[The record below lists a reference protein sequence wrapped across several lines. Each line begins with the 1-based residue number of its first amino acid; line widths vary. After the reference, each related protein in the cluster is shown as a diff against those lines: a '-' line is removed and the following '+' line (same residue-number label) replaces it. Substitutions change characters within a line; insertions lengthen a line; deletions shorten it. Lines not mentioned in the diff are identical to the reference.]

1 MDHPER
7 HKIRQGDLHMNS
19 PGLLSCRDLV
29 IGYSSKKGGE
39 RRVSENLNISL
50 KKGELVS
57 LIGPNGSGKSTLI
70 RTLTALQPSLEGEV
84 YINGRDIR
92 SFSPEEKAKTMSVV
106 LTTPVQAGNMTAFD
120 IVALGR
126 YPYTNWAGSLG
137 AKDEEAVMNALASA
151 GAENLSSRFIHEL
164 SDGERQK
171 VMIARA
177 IAQDPD
183 LMVLDEPTAF
193 LDLPHKIEIM
203 RVLKQVAH
211 KYGRTILLSTHDLNL
226 AIKCSDRIWIIKS
239 SGEFRSGTPEDLV
252 LSGELES
259 AFNLGGVKFDRT
271 KGDFTIPVEKTG
283 EVFLMGEH
291 STEYTWTVNALER
304 TGIEIAGEPGQ
315 PGEPGNTG
323 HSCIVSIEKT
333 EEKTRW
339 IVKTENPQLG
349 ITCESIDELISTL
362 SSSFKGGDND

>member
-1 MDHPER
+1 MDYPEG
-7 HKIRQGDLHMNS
+7 HEIRAGDIHVNS
-19 PGLLSCRDLV
+19 PELLSCRNLA
-29 IGYSSKKGGE
+29 IGYSSKKGGVK
-39 RRVSENLNISL
+39 RVSENLNITL
-50 KKGELVS
+50 EKGELVS

-84 YINGRDIR
+84 RINGRDIN

-126 YPYTNWAGSLG
+126 YPYTNWARSLG
-137 AKDEEAVMNALASA
+137 AKDEEVVTNSLAST
-151 GAENLSSRFIHEL
+151 GAEDLAHRFIHEL

-183 LMVLDEPTAF
+183 LMVLDEPTAY

-226 AIKCSDRIWIIKS
+226 AIKCSDRMWIMKGG
-239 SGEFRSGTPEDLV
+239 GEFRSGTPEDLI

-259 AFNLGGVKFDRT
+259 AFNLGGVRFDRM

-283 EVFLMGEH
+283 MVLLKGEQ
-291 STEYTWTVNALER
+291 SAEYTWTVNALER
-304 TGIEIAGEPGQ
+304 TGIEIAGGPGQ
-315 PGEPGNTG
+315 PEEPSSPED
-323 HSCIVSIEKT
+323 SCIISIEKT
-333 EEKTRW
+333 DEGSRW
-339 IVKTENPQLG
+339 IVRKEDTQFG
-349 ITCESIDELISTL
+349 MTCESIGELVSAL
-362 SSSFKGGDND
+362 LFLFKGGGSD